1 MLLIRYS
8 RVQVLLTT
16 QGSDLV
22 SKLLKM
28 QQLEDEE
35 ELAYNAASQDDS
47 QYCIITLRTYIIHFH
62 ISYGYVHHTL

>member
-1 MLLIRYS
+1 M
-8 RVQVLLTT
+8 LLTT

-35 ELAYNAASQDDS
+35 ELAYNAASQDHDPS
-47 QYCIITLRTYIIHFH
+47 EYNNNDI
-62 ISYGYVHHTL
+62 

>member
-1 MLLIRYS
+1 MNIQWCNCDGS
-8 RVQVLLTT
+8 ETVFFVSQVLLTT

-35 ELAYNAASQDDS
+35 ELAYNAASQDHDPS
-47 QYCIITLRTYIIHFH
+47 MYPFYFL
-62 ISYGYVHHTL
+62 L

>member
-1 MLLIRYS
+1 M
-8 RVQVLLTT
+8 LLTT

-35 ELAYNAASQDDS
+35 ELAYSTATQDHDPRKYS
-47 QYCIITLRTYIIHFH
+47 IQSATVFRFE
-62 ISYGYVHHTL
+62 G

>member
-1 MLLIRYS
+1 MIWKT
-8 RVQVLLTT
+8 QVLLTT

-35 ELAYNAASQDDS
+35 ELAYNAVQDDPS
-47 QYCIITLRTYIIHFH
+47 KLYILFKYHYYRLF
-62 ISYGYVHHTL
+62 Y

>member
-1 MLLIRYS
+1 MLL
-8 RVQVLLTT
+8 TN

-35 ELAYNAASQDDS
+35 ELAYNAAAQDHDAV
-47 QYCIITLRTYIIHFH
+47 T
-62 ISYGYVHHTL
+62 GNK

>member
-1 MLLIRYS
+1 MFGMFYMTLYFI
-8 RVQVLLTT
+8 QVLLTT

-35 ELAYNAASQDDS
+35 ELAYNDASQDHDQQVPGKFLLS
-47 QYCIITLRTYIIHFH
+47 
-62 ISYGYVHHTL
+62 IS